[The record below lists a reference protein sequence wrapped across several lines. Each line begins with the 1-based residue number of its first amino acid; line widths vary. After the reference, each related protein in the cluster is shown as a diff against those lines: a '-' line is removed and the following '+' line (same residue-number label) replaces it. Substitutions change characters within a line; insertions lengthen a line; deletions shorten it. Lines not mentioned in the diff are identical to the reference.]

1 MITTRKLLFGGFLF
15 CFSLFVAAL
24 YMQHV
29 MELEPCPLCIL
40 QRVLVMVTGI
50 FFLIAAIHNPA
61 KTGTK
66 IYAGLIGLTAL
77 LGAAVSAR
85 HVWLQSLPA
94 DQVPSCGPGMGFI
107 MENFPLTDAL
117 SMVLSG
123 SGECA
128 EISWTFLTLSIPAW
142 TLLTFVGMLG
152 LAIAAAWR
160 QH

>member
-1 MITTRKLLFGGFLF
+1 
-15 CFSLFVAAL
+15 
-24 YMQHV
+24 
-29 MELEPCPLCIL
+29 
-40 QRVLVMVTGI
+40 
-50 FFLIAAIHNPA
+50 
-61 KTGTK
+61 
-66 IYAGLIGLTAL
+66 
-77 LGAAVSAR
+77 

>member
-1 MITTRKLLFGGFLF
+1 MITARKLLFGGFLF
-15 CFSLFVAAL
+15 CFGLFLAAL

-40 QRVLVMVTGI
+40 QRVFVMITGV

-61 KTGTK
+61 KTGIR
-66 IYAGLIGLTAL
+66 IYAGLISLSAL
-77 LGAAVSAR
+77 IGGAISAR
-85 HVWLQSLPA
+85 HVWLQNLPV

-117 SMVLSG
+117 SLVLKG

-128 EISWTFLTLSIPAW
+128 EVSWTFLSLSIPAW
-142 TLLTFVGMLG
+142 TLLTFMGMLG
-152 LAIAAAWR
+152 LAILAVWR
-160 QH
+160 QQ

>member
-1 MITTRKLLFGGFLF
+1 
-15 CFSLFVAAL
+15 
-24 YMQHV
+24 MQHV